1 MKKIFLLAALSL
13 PLLVV
18 AQTRTINWISIEEA
32 EAAQKKQPRKVLMDV
47 YTQWCGP
54 CKMMMQNT
62 FTNQDVIDYINKYYY
77 AVKFDAESAPTV
89 TFKGQTFTNP
99 DFDPNKAGGRNGVH
113 QLARSLG
120 VSAYP
125 TIVYMDE
132 KMDIISP
139 IPGYKGPAEI
149 EIYLK
154 LFAQNDYKTVTTQEQ
169 WTAYQQ
175 SFKGT
180 FKP

>member
-1 MKKIFLLAALSL
+1 MKKIVFLLALSL
-13 PLLVV
+13 PVSLL
-18 AQTRTINWISIEEA
+18 AQTRTINWVSIEEA
-32 EAAQKKQPRKVLMDV
+32 AELQKKQPRKILMDV
-47 YTQWCGP
+47 YTTWCGP

-62 FTNQDVIDYINKYYY
+62 FTNADVIDYINKYYY
-77 AVKFDAESAPTV
+77 AVKFDAESANPV
-89 TFKGQTFTNP
+89 TFKGKTFSNP

-113 QLARSLG
+113 QFSRTLG

-132 KMDIISP
+132 NLDIISP
-139 IPGYKGPAEI
+139 IPGYKGPADI

-154 LFAQNDYKTVTTQEQ
+154 LFAQNDYKTVSTQEQ
-169 WTAYQQ
+169 WTAYQ
-175 SFKGT
+175 SNFKGT